1 MKLRT
6 DSIIEKVFTEKLF
19 NLKSFWILGGGRGR
33 RVLGDGKHSSS
44 VGSYCIKF
52 WSSHRV

>member
-19 NLKSFWILGGGRGR
+19 NLKSFWVLGGGRGR

-52 WSSHRV
+52 